1 MPLFTNEDLDTVV
14 NGAGAS
20 AVNIQDGGNSI
31 TVDGT
36 VTSNIG
42 TTGGLALDAT
52 LAKLT
57 IAQSTALGTNTGAL
71 VMGSVT
77 TAAPTYTTGNIN
89 PLSLT
94 TTGLLRVDGSAVTQ
108 PISAVSLPLPTG
120 AATEATLA
128 TRLADAT
135 FTARINTLG
144 QKTSANSTP
153 IVIASDQSAIPVTFT
168 ATNTTTSTVTSVS
181 VSTTVATLSA
191 SNAAK
196 TSVIVFNEAGTLFVK
211 LGAGATS
218 ASYSY
223 RLTANTALEINGY
236 AGIVTGIKSSGT
248 SAALV
253 TEVGI

>member
-1 MPLFTNEDLDTVV
+1 MPLFTNEDLDTNV
-14 NGAGAS
+14 NGAGAA

-52 LAKLT
+52 LTGGTQKTKLVDT
-57 IAQSTALGTNTGAL
+57 GGTNVASISAAGAL
-71 VMGSVT
+71 K
-77 TAAPTYTTGNIN
+77 
-89 PLSLT
+89 
-94 TTGLLRVDGSAVTQ
+94 VDGSAVTQ

-120 AATEATLA
+120 AATEATLS

-153 IVIASDQSAIPVTFT
+153 VVIASDQSAIPVTIGS
-168 ATNTTTSTVTSVS
+168 NTTLATVSSVS

-218 ASYSY
+218 ASYTY

-236 AGIVTGIKSSGT
+236 AGIVTGIKQSGIT
-248 SAALV
+248 AALV